1 MVEFVLINKIVLFL
15 INIIGFLLAFWV
27 YFSNRRKKDNQL
39 FFLTTIFILLWIDL
53 VYFASISTH
62 QSEAILLSKLAFI
75 PVYLFLISTY
85 FFVVYFPRKEK
96 QPFLLDVIVL
106 VGVIILFLIT
116 VFTNLHVKDVVFKEW
131 GVSPIFGEG
140 KVLVYCII
148 FIIASLFSGVL
159 LKKYF
164 KLSIEEKLKIQ
175 YFLIGFFIFVAMNI
189 AFNVLLASRYVDFP
203 YYLFGNY
210 SAIIFLA
217 FTAYAITKHELMG
230 IKTLLTQVLIVIIS
244 IILFLDIII
253 LSNDLTMQLLK
264 SGILITFLYFSRE
277 LVKSVRKER
286 EARRELEET
295 YERINQYVGQLE
307 EINANLEEK
316 NNDLKALLESSN
328 ITTGTLDSKKIA
340 QDIVDSIP
348 INLDHLGY
356 KGGILIL
363 YNKEK
368 RFTYTYA
375 ITESRIVKK
384 AKKLLNKPFEKH
396 LEYIDKADN
405 FVIQTVKTGEIHT
418 GSKLE
423 EFIAPTVNKNI
434 CKLIQKAVG
443 AKSFISIPLFSR
455 GTVVGVMVFVGTKPA
470 QEIIQRDKNIL
481 FMFSSHIGSAIENA
495 QLYEQTEKQIKTLSV
510 LNENLKMANIK
521 LKELLE
527 LKNEFLHITSHQLRT
542 PLTVIRGMISMW
554 YEGDFENLPEKE
566 KKKMIKRILAS
577 VERLNNITND
587 MLDALELEGGFLKF
601 QFKAVSIENIIRET
615 INTLQP
621 NFDKKGIYIKLS
633 AEPDV
638 PNVEVEPNYI
648 RQVFM
653 NIIDNA
659 CTYTKKG
666 GVDLGIKKDGKY
678 VKIVIKDTGIGINK
692 TDRKKL
698 FEKFSRGKNAISQ
711 NPSGSGLGLFIA
723 KKIIRAHNGKIEI
736 ESEGIGKGTVVKIFL
751 AIKHSK

>member
-1 MVEFVLINKIVLFL
+1 MFEIFL
-15 INIIGFLLAFWV
+15 IQKIFVILIIITGFYVAFVV
-27 YFSNRRKKDNQL
+27 YFSNRKAIVNQL
-39 FFLTTIFILLWIDL
+39 FLLMTINLLSWILFNHLADITNS
-53 VYFASISTH
+53 VK
-62 QSEAILLSKLAFI
+62 EAIFFRRLVFSATAFFIFSSYFFTINFLKKDEDHPILNKVVLIFSTILFFLSIFTDTIVKGTRSGQISENFIKGSLANVFYILIIFFTLLIIKLLFKKYSKLSKI
-75 PVYLFLISTY
+75 
-85 FFVVYFPRKEK
+85 EK
-96 QPFLLDVIVL
+96 I
-106 VGVIILFLIT
+106 
-116 VFTNLHVKDVVFKEW
+116 K
-131 GVSPIFGEG
+131 
-140 KVLVYCII
+140 
-148 FIIASLFSGVL
+148 A
-159 LKKYF
+159 
-164 KLSIEEKLKIQ
+164 Q
-175 YFLIGFFIFVAMNI
+175 YFLIGTFVFAFANLIFSV
-189 AFNVLLASRYVDFP
+189 FP
-203 YYLFGNY
+203 LIFLGTYKYHWVGDY
-210 SAIIFLA
+210 STIIFLA
-217 FTAYAITKHELMG
+217 FTAYAIVKHELMG

-244 IILFLDIII
+244 IILLVDIWFL
-253 LSNDLTMQLLK
+253 STDLTMQLLK
-264 SGILITFLYFSRE
+264 LGILLAFLYFSRE

-286 EARRELEET
+286 EARSELEET
-295 YERINQYVGQLE
+295 YERINQYVKQLE
-307 EINANLEEK
+307 DINTNLEEK

-348 INLDHLGY
+348 VNLEHLGY
-356 KGGILIL
+356 KGGILVL

-405 FVIQTVKTGEIHT
+405 FVIQTIKTGEIHI

-495 QLYEQTEKQIKTLSV
+495 QLYEQTEKQIKVLSV

-566 KKKMIKRILAS
+566 KRKMIKRILAS

-601 QFKAVSIENIIRET
+601 QFKAISMEDIIKET

-621 NFDKKGIYIKLS
+621 NFNKKGIYIKLA
-633 AEPDV
+633 AEPDI

-653 NIIDNA
+653 NLIDNA
-659 CTYTKKG
+659 CAYTKNG
-666 GVDLGIKKDGKY
+666 GVDISIKKDGKF
-678 VKIVIKDTGIGINK
+678 VKIVIKDTGIGISK
-692 TDRKKL
+692 ADQKKL
-698 FEKFSRGKNAISQ
+698 FEKFSRGKNAISH

-723 KKIIRAHNGKIEI
+723 KKIIRAHSGKIEI
-736 ESEGIGKGTVVKIFL
+736 ESEGIGKGTEARIFL
-751 AIKHSK
+751 AVKH